1 MLFLY
6 FQKNKEI
13 PEVKKP
19 CTLKV
24 TSTVVK
30 APLASPD
37 ASNISGSSESSIN
50 TVNGVASPQDDTFI
64 PVSLN
69 SPLEDGENSLADANS
84 LEETHKTDTDSATS
98 SNVSV
103 STVLSAK
110 TLPQEQQEAVNESP
124 IKTNSNTVMTN
135 DPRFNNRTF
144 SSFSSTSGQRYST
157 DLSSRNSRT
166 SDQDLVFSDTHD
178 LQNNNLSELD
188 LKVRGH
194 LQGHIGSTLETDT
207 ESTMSESTESIENKP
222 LLVHNKQKE
231 NYHHSNPVQ
240 EEVEVIGGEFIQS
253 ESDTDSVSTP
263 TDSPSKARLA
273 SLNNTTPPPLFAGE

>member
-1 MLFLY
+1 M
-6 FQKNKEI
+6 Q
-13 PEVKKP
+13 
-19 CTLKV
+19 
-24 TSTVVK
+24 

-50 TVNGVASPQDDTFI
+50 TVNGVASPQDGTFT
-64 PVSLN
+64 PQS

-84 LEETHKTDTDSATS
+84 LEETHRTDTDSATS

-110 TLPQEQQEAVNESP
+110 TLPQQQQEEPVNDSP
-124 IKTNSNTVMTN
+124 IKTNRNTVMTN

-144 SSFSSTSGQRYST
+144 SSFSSTSEQRYST
-157 DLSSRNSRT
+157 DLSSRHSIT
-166 SDQDLVFSDTHD
+166 SDKDLVFSDNHD
-178 LQNNNLSELD
+178 LQNNNPSD
-188 LKVRGH
+188 IDPKVRGL
-194 LQGHIGSTLETDT
+194 LQGRVGSTPETDT

-222 LLVHNKQKE
+222 LLIHNKQKE
-231 NYHHSNPVQ
+231 NYHHSNPAQ

-263 TDSPSKARLA
+263 TDSPSKTRLA
-273 SLNNTTPPPLFAGE
+273 SLNNTTPPPLFTGMYDITDAFKA